1 MGYPAQS
8 RCLRGKLRSLPSRGY
23 NLTDS
28 VLGNT
33 VLESHRSGDKNLIA
47 VHTVPQTLGTVIL
60 KPRGHALPS
69 RARARRYNHAPIT
82 QPTQAHLPSRRHPR
96 GVPGWKSQ
104 PQGAQRAYC
113 HSSIVT
119 GASHPHTGPRV
130 TISLTDNSK
139 PEDAAPNRPSESPGV
154 ATCTAGPDPPGVL
167 DLSPHR
173 ANGPA
178 KHDENTRITRKAQR
192 ATKPSGKCGPE
203 RNPRP
208 LPFDPATG
216 PKRKM
221 SSRNSPCQGGSH
233 TRAAG
238 PHPALHDGNGS
249 GVPAGSRVGRGGFW
263 EGPRGLLGGALGLRR
278 VRGEAGAEG
287 WSFAARTRPRRS
299 NRPPS
304 PGLPGTARWML
315 LARCRQ
321 MTLPRPWSGAHRE
334 AGRPTGRSLRG
345 GRRVQRKGCAAASG
359 GSVRLGRGWSRR
371 NGRLW
376 QDLVYATVSVCVVVC
391 ERDWMTVMGC
401 GMAVRVPWRRWCLCV
416 MIMTRVVLSVWLPW
430 RSVVRLSWSA
440 WWVLP
445 YLRWFLYGV
454 CHSLYLLEKYF
465 L

>member
-33 VLESHRSGDKNLIA
+33 VLESHRSADKNLIA

-178 KHDENTRITRKAQR
+178 KHDENTRVTRKAQR

-238 PHPALHDGNGS
+238 PHRPLMTETEAACPPEVGS
-249 GVPAGSRVGRGGFW
+249 GAEASGKGRGACW
-263 EGPRGLLGGALGLRR
+263 EAPWGCGASAGRRAQRAGPLLPAPGPGGPTG
-278 VRGEAGAEG
+278 
-287 WSFAARTRPRRS
+287 RPRPASQEPRAGCS
-299 NRPPS
+299 WRVA
-304 PGLPGTARWML
+304 GRW
-315 LARCRQ
+315 RCRV
-321 MTLPRPWSGAHRE
+321 RE
-334 AGRPTGRSLRG
+334 AGRTGRLG
-345 GRRVQRKGCAAASG
+345 GPLGGASEEAG
-359 GSVRLGRGWSRR
+359 GSRGR
-371 NGRLW
+371 
-376 QDLVYATVSVCVVVC
+376 
-391 ERDWMTVMGC
+391 
-401 GMAVRVPWRRWCLCV
+401 AVPRPRV
-416 MIMTRVVLSVWLPW
+416 
-430 RSVVRLSWSA
+430 
-440 WWVLP
+440 
-445 YLRWFLYGV
+445 GV
-454 CHSLYLLEKYF
+454 CAWGGVGAAGTGDCGRT
-465 L
+465 